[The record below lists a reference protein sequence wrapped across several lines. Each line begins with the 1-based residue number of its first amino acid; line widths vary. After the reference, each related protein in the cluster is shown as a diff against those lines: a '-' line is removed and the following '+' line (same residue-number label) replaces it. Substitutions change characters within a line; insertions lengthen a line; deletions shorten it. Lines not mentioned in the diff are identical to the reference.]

1 VRSED
6 VVAITLGQLPEEV
19 QRSLETALA
28 QLAELVGS
36 GMALEDLQELMRS
49 TFVAGVRMG
58 VELSQGRSAVEPV
71 SDDLGDN

>member
-1 VRSED
+1 MRSED

-49 TFVAGVRMG
+49 TFVAGVRLG
-58 VELSQGRSAVEPV
+58 VELCEGRSAVEPI